1 MTTQEQRLHFYA
13 AFVFTKILKL
23 FIFIYGKISKKAPK
37 KRAAKY
43 EEKVAIKGSFEDVIG
58 VSVNGSNMKYK
69 IGTKVKFGDGTK
81 SFEIIAT
88 KESNPKGVLFNAGF
102 DYVLK
107 EVDGERF
114 VNAFEDDI
122 YF

>member
-43 EEKVAIKGSFEDVIG
+43 EEKVAINGAFEEIMT
-58 VSVNGSNMKYK
+58 VSVKP
-69 IGTKVKFGDGTK
+69 TKK
-81 SFEIIAT
+81 
-88 KESNPKGVLFNAGF
+88 KEDK
-102 DYVLK
+102 K
-107 EVDGERF
+107 K
-114 VNAFEDDI
+114 
-122 YF
+122 